1 MYFFLKTSKL
11 VSRLKTP
18 KIDHGVVL
26 IAPVVGNSPLVY
38 SADFGVSVETVL
50 VFLGCDAGA

>member
-1 MYFFLKTSKL
+1 LKTSKL

-18 KIDHGVVL
+18 KIDHGAVL